1 MVAKEREHGN
11 GAGAQSASSTPAA
24 TAEQDVH
31 AELAQLRAERVRA
44 NSSADRVRANSNAL
58 RALLRR
64 LVYDSPIGP
73 AVRDAIEA
81 ELARPHWQP
90 DPAERVRRAL
100 QPIVNF
106 SWVVPGQLAGCGRPD
121 VPAAVLALA
130 DEGVRSLVSL
140 TEDAPPAEWL
150 AQAGI
155 EGFHVSG
162 VRDMGA
168 PTAEQLA
175 AAVDYIEAAL
185 AAGKPVAVHCQAG
198 AGRTGT
204 VLAAYFAAQGTPA
217 DEAIARVRALRRNSV
232 ESAEQENA
240 VRAYA
245 QSRGAVAQ
253 GRAERAP

>member
-1 MVAKEREHGN
+1 MVAKERERGN
-11 GAGAQSASSTPAA
+11 GAGAQSASSTPAM

-31 AELAQLRAERVRA
+31 TELAQLRAERVLQA
-44 NSSADRVRANSNAL
+44 QSAARVRANSNAL
-58 RALLRR
+58 LALLRR

-90 DPAERVRRAL
+90 DPVERVRFAL
-100 QPIVNF
+100 RPIVNF

-121 VPAAVLALA
+121 VPAALRALSE
-130 DEGVRSLVSL
+130 EGVRVLVSV
-140 TEDAPPAEWL
+140 TEDAPPPEWL

-162 VRDMGA
+162 VRDLGA

-175 AAVDYIEAAL
+175 AAVDSIEAAL
-185 AAGKPVAVHCQAG
+185 AAGRPVAVHCQAG

-204 VLAAYFAAQGTPA
+204 VLAAYFAAQDMSA
-217 DEAIARVRALRRNSV
+217 DEAIARVRALRTNSV

-245 QSRGAVAQ
+245 QSR
-253 GRAERAP
+253 RDT